1 MSACI
6 ADDTTV
12 REHLRPLQP
21 LLDLPGVRDL
31 CVNRPFEAWLGR
43 DDGWCRHEVP
53 GLGFRQLQSLATAVA
68 TWTGQHTGERQ
79 PLLSATLPG
88 GERVQV
94 VQPGVTAPG
103 VVALAIRKPAS
114 RTLRLAELGLHGS
127 LAPGQ
132 SDPEQEARRLQ
143 LVRLHAAGRHEEF
156 LRLAVRSHCTI
167 LVAGKTGCG
176 KTTFMKALVEEVPAA
191 ERLLTIEDAA
201 ELTLP
206 SHPNKLQL
214 FYSKGGQ
221 GTSAVG
227 ARELLEASLR
237 LRPDRIFLAELRGA
251 EAYSFL
257 RLAASGHPGSM
268 SSLHAGSCALAF
280 EQLALMVRES
290 AAGGGMTMDE
300 IGQLARNVVDVVVH
314 LALRNGRRTITELH
328 FDPRGVHA

>member
-1 MSACI
+1 MNPAI

-12 REHLRPLQP
+12 REHLRGLQP
-21 LLDLPGVRDL
+21 LLDAPGVRDL
-31 CVNRPFEAWLGR
+31 CVNRPFEAWLGL
-43 DDGWCRHEVP
+43 DGGWSRHEVP

-68 TWTGQHTGERQ
+68 TWTGQHTGERL

-88 GERVQV
+88 GERVQI
-94 VQPGVTAPG
+94 VQPGATAPG
-103 VVALAIRKPAS
+103 IVALAIRKPSA
-114 RTLRLAELGLHGS
+114 RTARLPELDLHGG
-127 LAPGQ
+127 LAP
-132 SDPEQEARRLQ
+132 DPAAEDGGARREH
-143 LVRLHAAGRHEEF
+143 LVRLHAARRYEEF

-176 KTTFMKALVEEVPAA
+176 KTTFMKALIEEVPAS

-201 ELTLP
+201 EITLP
-206 SHPNKLQL
+206 SHPNKLHL

-221 GTSAVG
+221 GASHVD
-227 ARELLEASLR
+227 ARDLLEACLR
-237 LRPDRIFLAELRGA
+237 LRPDRIFLAELRGP

-290 AAGGGMTMDE
+290 GAGGGMTMDE

-314 LALRNGRRTITELH
+314 LALRDGRRTITEVH
-328 FDPRGVHA
+328 FDPRGVRP